1 MRAKLLSPDGGL
13 DDVGKLLVRVVVGGL
28 LLYQGVGAFQNG
40 NGHVMNGLADYG
52 LPGVLVRGV
61 YVGAVLAALLILLG
75 TWTRMAAMYAGS
87 VAFAAL
93 LVQGGD
99 FVRFE
104 PTGAWI
110 AALWVFYIIAPLGV
124 FLLGPGRFALRPAP
138 IPWD

>member
-1 MRAKLLSPDGGL
+1 MRAKRLSPDGGL
-13 DDVGKLLVRVVVGGL
+13 DDVGKLLVRVLVGGL
-28 LLYQGVGAFQNG
+28 LLYHGVATSLDGR
-40 NGHVMNGLADYG
+40 GHVMNGLADYG

-99 FVRFE
+99 FVLFE
-104 PTGAWI
+104 PTGAWT
-110 AALWVFYIIAPLGV
+110 AALWAFYIIAPLASRAR
-124 FLLGPGRFALRPAP
+124 GPSGCPSR
-138 IPWD
+138 

>member
-1 MRAKLLSPDGGL
+1 MRAKRMNRDGL
-13 DDVGKLLVRVVVGGL
+13 DDVGKLLVRVLVGGL
-28 LLYQGVGAFQNG
+28 LMYQGVAMLLNG
-40 NGHVMNGLADYG
+40 RGHGMNDLAAYG

-61 YVGAVLAALLILLG
+61 YAGAVLAPLLILLG

-99 FVRFE
+99 FLRFE
-104 PTGAWI
+104 PTGAWT
-110 AALWVFYIIAPLGV
+110 AALWAFYIIAALGV
-124 FLLGPGRFALRPAP
+124 SLLGPGRFALRPAP

>member
-1 MRAKLLSPDGGL
+1 MSAEVL
-13 DDVGKLLVRVVVGGL
+13 DDVGKLLLRVLVGGL
-28 LLYQGVGAFQNG
+28 MLFCGVDRFVSGH
-40 NGHVMNGLADYG
+40 GHVMNDLAACG
-52 LPGVLVRGV
+52 LPEVLAHGV
-61 YVGAVLAALLILLG
+61 YVGAVLAPMLILLG

-104 PTGAWI
+104 PAGGWT
-110 AALWVFYIIAPLGV
+110 AALWAFSIVAPLGV
-124 FLLGPGRFALRPAP
+124 FLLGPGRYALRPAP